1 MKVAADGRTSLIWTI
16 DPYTLVAFDAGAKSD
31 NPDEPKA
38 LLRLLE
44 EVHLRE
50 GEPAVTDRKCER

>member
-50 GEPAVTDRKCER
+50 G